1 MVASPPFPS
10 PLLPPFSRSPSPPSS
25 FPPSSHSSS
34 LSPRLLRQEKLNPE
48 LVVPFLYAR
57 CREARSLPCASQG
70 RDTRT
75 EDERRGEGRGTKRE
89 WTNERKEREREIG
102 NRRYFCNGYRQQDEY
117 NARKTRVRA
126 SCFFCSLFSVENSSI
141 AHERTFLCPIPIT
154 PAEIE
159 TFERRCTCG
168 ARRIVTRP
176 RFEFQ
181 PILGPLSFYSGAN
194 HICEFSMNRI
204 TVVAR

>member
-10 PLLPPFSRSPSPPSS
+10 PLLPPFSRSPSPPR
-25 FPPSSHSSS
+25 PSSHSPS

-57 CREARSLPCASQG
+57 CREARSLPNASQG
-70 RDTRT
+70 RDTRP
-75 EDERRGEGRGTKRE
+75 ENKDEQRGRGGGKRE
-89 WTNERKEREREIG
+89 WTNERKGREGKREIG
-102 NRRYFCNGYRQQDEY
+102 NGRYFCNGRIQRDEC

-126 SCFFCSLFSVENSSI
+126 SCFLLSFRRKFEYRARTN
-141 AHERTFLCPIPIT
+141 ERFFVPYPRA

-159 TFERRCTCG
+159 TFERCTCG

-181 PILGPLSFYSGAN
+181 PILSPLSFYSAAN
-194 HICEFSMNRI
+194 HIC
-204 TVVAR
+204 